1 MRFDSKAAHGR
12 SLAIL
17 TPMNVLLQTAPIIL
31 LSFLV
36 KIGVDAL
43 PGAAVRLAFAAI
55 PARLAAFY
63 WGVPLCPDDLSFS
76 VQGLTFVVARSCAA
90 TDFFSMAAA
99 LLVWFGIRRRCG
111 PWIRAGW
118 GVGGICAAWS
128 VTVLANAVRLIAL
141 VPVER
146 AFPKESVPS
155 VHLAVG
161 VFTFLPILIV
171 LWYNTVRSQGKENR
185 DELRQM

>member
-1 MRFDSKAAHGR
+1 MPTTHLILQFSESPRALASVRWIWYHIKCCGPALARGVQRVPSGRAVRFDSKAAHGR

-90 TDFFSMAAA
+90 TDFFSMAAPCSSGSAFGGSAGLGFAPVGA
-99 LLVWFGIRRRCG
+99 LAAFVRPGARRFSPMRCG
-111 PWIRAGW
+111 
-118 GVGGICAAWS
+118 
-128 VTVLANAVRLIAL
+128 
-141 VPVER
+141 
-146 AFPKESVPS
+146 
-155 VHLAVG
+155 
-161 VFTFLPILIV
+161 
-171 LWYNTVRSQGKENR
+171 
-185 DELRQM
+185 